1 MNNIDQEAFER
12 WWHTEGSG
20 MLRHN
25 DEDVAEWV
33 QRMTEI
39 AWMNGAYAAR
49 DDADRVHRCFSCAH
63 AQPNGRKFEMTCQ
76 NEKALGRHGLPARP
90 GGAMV
95 WPGAPVH
102 KLFGCKLWEAAW

>member
-1 MNNIDQEAFER
+1 MNNIDKEAFEC
-12 WWHTEGSG
+12 WWHNEGSG
-20 MLRHN
+20 MPPTG
-25 DEDVAEWV
+25 DEDHEEHTRRVA
-33 QRMTEI
+33 EI
-39 AWMNGAYAAR
+39 AWMNGAHVAADSANR
-49 DDADRVHRCFSCAH
+49 DHCCFSCAH